1 MCKNNMKKNK
11 TALEI
16 VPIENT
22 KKLEAISYKFKEPS
36 AKFKRWVELFFDKDN
51 PKFYG
56 NKTQCAMEAY
66 NTSNYNSASCIGYQ
80 NYRKLQFS
88 LAAILELEGFGLV
101 ELVRIGAAKMLAG
114 SFSDWREL
122 MIMAGYYDPKAKPEA
137 EINIGAVYNIANL
150 SADIAKAR
158 RDRGLD
164 KIIH

>member
-1 MCKNNMKKNK
+1 MTKKPSIK
-11 TALEI
+11 TAMEI
-16 VPIENT
+16 VPVGNS
-22 KKLEAISYKFKEPS
+22 KKPEPISYKFKEPS

-51 PKFYG
+51 PRFYG

-122 MIMAGYYDPKAKPEA
+122 MMMAGYYDPKAKPEV
-137 EINIGAVYNIANL
+137 EINIGNTYNFANL
-150 SADIAKAR
+150 SADIARAR
-158 RDRGLD
+158 RERGLPPI
-164 KIIH
+164 K

>member
-1 MCKNNMKKNK
+1 MTKKLKNE
-11 TALEI
+11 TTLGI
-16 VPIENT
+16 VRVENT
-22 KKLEAISYKFKEPS
+22 KKPKVIEYKFKEPS

-56 NKTQCAMEAY
+56 NRTQCAMEAY

-122 MIMAGYYDPKAKPEA
+122 MIMAGYYDPKDQLDV
-137 EINIGAVYNIANL
+137 EINIGNTYDFANL
-150 SADIAKAR
+150 AADIAKAR
-158 RDRGLD
+158 KERGLPPL
-164 KIIH
+164 

>member
-1 MCKNNMKKNK
+1 MP
-11 TALEI
+11 L
-16 VPIENT
+16 ENT
-22 KKLEAISYKFKEPS
+22 KKLNASGYKLKEPS
-36 AKFKRWVELFFDKDN
+36 AKFKRWVGLFFDKDN
-51 PKFYG
+51 PRFYG

-88 LAAILELEGFGLV
+88 LPVILELEGLGYG
-101 ELVRIGAAKMLAG
+101 ELVKIGASKMLAG

-122 MIMAGYYDPKAKPEA
+122 MIMAGYYDPKDKPDA
-137 EINIGAVYNIANL
+137 SINIGTIYNIANL

-164 KIIH
+164 KIRH